1 MQAHPDGLR
10 DPAAR
15 PTIELDHH
23 SADYRDRWQEISDG
37 NVASCPV
44 AHTAA
49 HGGTWVVSGYE
60 HVVEALRDHAVYSSY
75 QDHTDPAGPM
85 RGTSNPPIPAL
96 NVPQELDPPLHTV
109 YRRLLNGPLSPEQS
123 RRREPFIRQVT
134 AACLDRFSEKGQAD
148 LVAELTNPVPA
159 IVTLGILGVPL
170 ADWERYA
177 GPIHLLTYSPPG
189 SETWTEAM
197 TAVGEMMA
205 VLGALV
211 VARRT
216 APTDDLISVLATATG
231 DDGELLPLDHVI
243 ATAGLVVAGG
253 VDTTT
258 ALVSHALHWLHRNPA
273 ERDRLIADPGLLPT
287 AVDEFLRVLAP
298 VQFMS
303 RTATRD
309 TVLGGQHIAAGER
322 VMLAFAAANRDPA
335 AFDCPA
341 EMRLDRA
348 PNRHVAFGSGVHR
361 CVGAHLAKV
370 EAVVML
376 DEILR
381 RIPDYVVDEQ
391 AALRYPSI
399 GAINGYIGM
408 PATFTPTPAIGAAF
422 PESEAG

>member
-1 MQAHPDGLR
+1 MEAHRSDAVR
-10 DPAAR
+10 DLTTR

-23 SADYRDRWQEISDG
+23 GADYRDRWQEISDG

-49 HGGTWVVSGYE
+49 YGGTWVVSGYE
-60 HVVEALRDHAVYSSY
+60 PLVEALRDHSVFSSF
-75 QDHTDPAGPM
+75 QDHTDPTGPM
-85 RGTSNPPIPAL
+85 RGTSNPPIPYL

-109 YRRLLNGPLSPEQS
+109 YRRLLNGPLSPQQS

-134 AACLDRFSEKGQAD
+134 AACLDRFTEKGHAD
-148 LVAELTNPVPA
+148 LVTELTNPVPA
-159 IVTLGILGVPL
+159 IVTLGILGMPL

-189 SETWTEAM
+189 SPTWAEAM

-211 VARRT
+211 VARR
-216 APTDDLISVLATATG
+216 AEPADDLVSVLATATG
-231 DDGELLPLDHVI
+231 DDGELLPLDHVVS
-243 ATAGLVVAGG
+243 TAGLVVAGG

-273 ERDRLIADPGLLPT
+273 ERDRLIADPALLPS

-309 TVLGGQHIAAGER
+309 VELGGQRIAAGER

-341 EMRLDRA
+341 EMRLDRS

-381 RIPDYVVDEQ
+381 RIPDYVIDED
-391 AALRYPSI
+391 ATERYPSI

-408 PATFTPTPAIGAAF
+408 PATFTPTPAAGAAF
-422 PESEAG
+422 PEGA

>member
-1 MQAHPDGLR
+1 MQADHPDAGDLT
-10 DPAAR
+10 AR
-15 PTIELDHH
+15 ATIELDHH
-23 SADYRDRWQEISDG
+23 GADYRDRWQEISDG
-37 NVASCPV
+37 NVARCPV

-49 HGGTWVVSGYE
+49 YGGTWVVSGYE
-60 HVVEALRDHAVYSSY
+60 PVVEALRDHGVFSSY
-75 QDHTDPAGPM
+75 QDHTDPDAPM

-123 RRREPFIRQVT
+123 RRQEPFIRQVT
-134 AACLDRFSEKGQAD
+134 AACLDRFTEQGRAD
-148 LVAELTNPVPA
+148 LVADLTNPVPA
-159 IVTLGILGVPL
+159 IVTLGILGMPL
-170 ADWERYA
+170 ADWAKYA

-189 SETWTEAM
+189 SPTWDEAM
-197 TAVGEMMA
+197 AAVGEMMA
-205 VLGALV
+205 ALGALV
-211 VARRT
+211 VARR
-216 APTDDLISVLATATG
+216 AEPTGDLVSVLATARG

-258 ALVSHALHWLHRNPA
+258 ALVSHALHWLYRNPA
-273 ERDRLIADPGLLPT
+273 ERDRLIADPNLLPT

-309 TVLGGQHIAAGER
+309 VELGGQRIAAGER

-335 AFDCPA
+335 AFDCPS
-341 EMRLDRA
+341 EMRLDRS

-381 RIPDYVVDEQ
+381 RIPDYVIDED

-408 PATFTPTPAIGAAF
+408 PATFTPTPAVGAAF
-422 PESEAG
+422 PASGAA